1 MNLNPKRISIA
12 RNIRGISQGELS
24 KILALTNQAVL
35 SNIETGKLPFE
46 EDFAIKL
53 SDKLKFPIS
62 FFSKNTS
69 FTRLSKFYY
78 RKRNAF
84 PASELVPLESK
95 IEAIRS
101 GYAELIKSVDVNI
114 QKLPQIPVT
123 EKNRPEE
130 IAKLFRLFIGLNDDP
145 IDNLVSIIEKLG
157 IAILFIDVSSDKF
170 SGLTVQTDNNL
181 SLIIVNKNMPNDH
194 KKFTIAHEVGHIIM
208 HIPFAEDPDF
218 ISNLEDLDVVERQAD
233 AFAGAFLIPKEQAKY
248 TFRQL
253 TYTQLGNLKTYWKVS
268 KQAILF
274 RAKALGILTDVRFKT
289 LYIELSRNGER
300 KKEKIEIWLDQPTM
314 IKKLIEFYESE
325 FHYSR
330 KQIAEEIIGIDE
342 KEFVEWFDIYRPQF
356 RVISN

>member
-24 KILALTNQAVL
+24 KSLKLANQAAL
-35 SNIETGKLPFE
+35 SNIETGKATFD
-46 EDFAIKL
+46 EDFAHKL
-53 SDKLKFPIS
+53 SATLKFPVS
-62 FFSKNTS
+62 FFKKENS

-101 GYAELIKSVDVNI
+101 GYAELIKSVDANI

-145 IDNLVSIIEKLG
+145 IDNLVSIVERLG
-157 IAILFIDVSSDKF
+157 IAVLFIPVASDKF

-181 SLIIVNKNMPNDH
+181 ALIIVNKNMPNDH
-194 KKFTIAHEVGHIIM
+194 KKFTIAHEIGHLIM

-218 ISNLEDLDVVERQAD
+218 ISNLEDITTVEREAD
-233 AFAGAFLIPKEQAKY
+233 AFAGAFLIPKEQAKF
-248 TFRQL
+248 TFRQI
-253 TYTQLGNLKTYWKVS
+253 TYNQLGNLKTYWKVS

-274 RAKALGILTDVRFKT
+274 RAKSLKLLTEVRFKT
-289 LYIELSRNGER
+289 LYIELSRNGELR
-300 KKEKIEIWLDQPTM
+300 DEKIKIYLDQPTM

-325 FHYSR
+325 FRYSK
-330 KQIAEEIIGIDE
+330 KQIAEEVIGIDE
-342 KEFVEWFDIYRPQF
+342 QDMIDWFDLDRPQF
-356 RVISN
+356 RVISK

>member
-1 MNLNPKRISIA
+1 MTLNPKRITLA

-24 KILALTNQAVL
+24 KSLGHPNQAVL

-46 EDFAIKL
+46 TEFAATLSEKL
-53 SDKLKFPIS
+53 RFPIS
-62 FFSKNTS
+62 FFTKENS

-78 RKRNAF
+78 RKRVAF

-101 GYAELIKSVDVNI
+101 GYAELIKDVKVNI

-130 IAKLFRLFIGLNDDP
+130 IAKLFRLFIGLDDGP
-145 IDNLVSIIEKLG
+145 IDNLVSIVERLG
-157 IAILFIDVSSDKF
+157 IAILFIDVASDKF

-181 SLIIVNKNMPNDH
+181 SLIIINKNMPNDH
-194 KKFTIAHEVGHIIM
+194 KKFTICHEVGHLIM

-218 ISNLEDLDVVERQAD
+218 ISNLDDSTLVEREAD
-233 AFAGAFLIPKEQAKY
+233 AFAGAFLIPKEQAKF

-274 RAKALGILTDVRFKT
+274 RAKDLGILTDVRFKT
-289 LYIELSRNGER
+289 LYVELSRHGER

-314 IKKLIEFYESE
+314 IKRLVQFYEDE
-325 FHYSR
+325 FNYSK
-330 KQIAEEIIGIDE
+330 KQIAEEVIGIPESD
-342 KEFVEWFDIYRPQF
+342 FTEWFDIYNPQF